1 MNYRCKPVMTIAK
14 FAWLGIFLAISA
26 TACTAGKNAPPS
38 PPLAPVSTA
47 PAPQPTPAPQ
57 TAPAP
62 QPNQSEL
69 YQQALS
75 KADAAN
81 AIGQSAIS
89 KDDWFLVAQSLQES
103 VQMLKSIDPNS
114 TQYRLAA
121 QVLPKYE
128 QQLTS
133 ATRKAANFSRKVTTT
148 TQSQP
153 QSIATTTTSAPP
165 QTAATF
171 SIPIQEKLG
180 GVPVIEVTMNGT
192 KVSMLMDTGASHTL
206 ITSSVARRLK
216 LQIDGSSQ
224 ASTANGNATFDSS
237 TIDRVKF
244 GAGEVTQLRVAIGQ
258 DNLPYGLLGHDVYD
272 GYDIT
277 IKESS
282 IEFRKR

>member
-1 MNYRCKPVMTIAK
+1 MTIAK
-14 FAWLGIFLAISA
+14 SAWLGIFLAISV
-26 TACTAGKNAPPS
+26 TACAAGKNAPPS
-38 PPLAPVSTA
+38 PSPAPVSAA
-47 PAPQPTPAPQ
+47 PALQPTPATQ
-57 TAPAP
+57 PAP
-62 QPNQSEL
+62 PNQSEL

-114 TQYRLAA
+114 TQYSLAA

-133 ATRKAANFSRKVTTT
+133 ATRKAANFSRKSTTT
-148 TQSQP
+148 TQPQAQP
-153 QSIATTTTSAPP
+153 TAITTTSAPA

-192 KVSMLMDTGASHTL
+192 KVSMLMDTGASRTL
-206 ITSSVARRLK
+206 ITTSVAKRLK
-216 LQIDGSSQ
+216 LQTDGTSQ